1 VSTNTDIEWTDATW
15 SPVTGCD
22 RVSDGC
28 DNCYA
33 LTLAKR
39 LKAMGSPKYQ
49 TDGDPR
55 TSGPGFGVA
64 THETA
69 LTLPLRW
76 KKPRK
81 IFVNSMSD
89 LFHHKVPVEFIARVF
104 AVMAATPQ
112 HTYQIL
118 TKRPSRARAILTD
131 KCRCG
136 AGHVPGIHFRSAM
149 SWAATKHNP
158 DYITGLDAGQV
169 YFDAGWPLPNV
180 WIGTSVENQRLADV
194 RIPHLLATP
203 AAVRWLSCEPLLGPI
218 DLFGKVGNGHRPRLT
233 YWLDGRPGWGPA
245 QIGPTGVAMQEL
257 VTGPK
262 VDWVVAGGE
271 SGAGYRP
278 LNLDWARGLRD
289 QCVRAGIPFMFKQV
303 GGRTPR
309 AGGRELDGR
318 TWDQYPERAA

>member
-1 VSTNTDIEWTDATW
+1 MSTNTSIEWTEATW

-28 DNCYA
+28 TNCYA
-33 LTLAKR
+33 LALAKR
-39 LKAMGSPKYQ
+39 LKAMGSAKYQ
-49 TDGDPR
+49 TDGGPR

-64 THETA
+64 THESA
-69 LTLPLRW
+69 LALPLRW

-89 LFHHKVPVEFIARVF
+89 LFHHKVPIEFIVRVF

-118 TKRPSRARAILTD
+118 TKRPGRARAILTD

-136 AGHVPGIHFRSAM
+136 SGHAPGIHFRSAM

-158 DYITGLDAGQV
+158 DYLTGLDAGQV

-180 WIGTSVENQRLADV
+180 WIGTSVENQRFADV

-218 DLFGKVGNGHRPRLT
+218 DLLGQPRVGCEAVGPVITHNGCSMST
-233 YWLDGRPGWGPA
+233 DYGS
-245 QIGPTGVAMQEL
+245 GVEYDCDHQ
-257 VTGPK
+257 VGI
-262 VDWVVAGGE
+262 DWVVVGGE
-271 SGAGYRP
+271 SGPNYRP

-289 QCVRAGIPFMFKQV
+289 QCAQAGIPFMFKQV
-303 GGRTPR
+303 GGRTPK

-318 TWDQYPERAA
+318 TYDGYPERVA